1 MLTVGFG
8 LVSAFGYG
16 TADFLAGMA
25 ARRASV
31 IQITLLVYAVG
42 VATMLAVLPWLHN
55 GTPSLGALA
64 WGTASGCGCGAGAL
78 FLAAGFRRAPFSI
91 AGPLSAVIGAGLS
104 VIAGVALGERP
115 ASIAWAGVLLALPA
129 VMVVSVSAGPGEPT
143 TNVRQPRHA
152 SARRRRHAGLA
163 GVSFGIPA
171 GIGCAISL
179 TGLAQASPAAGV
191 WPVLAVQVAA
201 LLTTGAVA
209 VVTGDLR
216 LAARGSRRPSAA
228 SGVIGAAAAIFYL
241 LAAHAGML
249 AVAAVVTSLFPAVTV
264 GLAAAV
270 ARERLGLVRLAGL
283 ALTVASVSL
292 IALGGTR

>member
-1 MLTVGFG
+1 MVTVGLG
-8 LVSAFGYG
+8 LISAFGYG
-16 TADFLAGMA
+16 SADFLAGLA

-42 VATMLAVLPWLHN
+42 AGAMIAVLPWLHD
-55 GTPSLGALA
+55 GTPSVGALA
-64 WGTASGCGCGAGAL
+64 WGAVSGCGCGAGAL

-104 VIAGVALGERP
+104 VIAGIALGDRP
-115 ASIAWAGVLLALPA
+115 ASIAWAGLLLAVPA
-129 VMVVSVSAGPGEPT
+129 ILVVSSTAGSEGSGPG
-143 TNVRQPRHA
+143 VRLPRHA
-152 SARRRRHAGLA
+152 RARRQRTARLA
-163 GVSFGIPA
+163 GVGFGVPA

-179 TGLAQASPAAGV
+179 TGLAQASPSAGV

-201 LLTTGAVA
+201 LLTTAVVA

-216 LAARGSRRPSAA
+216 LAARGARQPSAA
-228 SGVIGAAAAIFYL
+228 SGLIGAAAAVFYL

-264 GLAAAV
+264 GLAAMV
-270 ARERLGLVRLAGL
+270 AKERLGPVRMVGL
-283 ALTVASVSL
+283 ALTVGSVSL
-292 IALGGTR
+292 IALGGS

>member
-1 MLTVGFG
+1 MLTVGLG
-8 LVSAFGYG
+8 LISAFGYG
-16 TADFLAGMA
+16 SADFLAGMA

-42 VATMLAVLPWLHN
+42 VATMLAILPFLHD
-55 GTPSLGALA
+55 GTPSLGSLA
-64 WGTASGCGCGAGAL
+64 WGAASGSGCGAGAL

-104 VIAGVALGERP
+104 VVAGLVLGERP
-115 ASIAWAGVLLALPA
+115 ASIAWAGLLLALPA
-129 VMVVSVSAGPGEPT
+129 ILVVSASGGQAGPAE
-143 TNVRQPRHA
+143 NVGQPRHA
-152 SARRRRHAGLA
+152 RATRGSRAGLA

-201 LLTTGAVA
+201 LVTTGAVA

-228 SGVIGAAAAIFYL
+228 SGVIGAGAAIFYL

-249 AVAAVVTSLFPAVTV
+249 AIAAVVTSLFPVVTV
-264 GLAAAV
+264 GLAAV
-270 ARERLGLVRLAGL
+270 IARERLGLVRLVGL
-283 ALTVASVSL
+283 ALTVGSLSL
-292 IALGGTR
+292 IALGGSG